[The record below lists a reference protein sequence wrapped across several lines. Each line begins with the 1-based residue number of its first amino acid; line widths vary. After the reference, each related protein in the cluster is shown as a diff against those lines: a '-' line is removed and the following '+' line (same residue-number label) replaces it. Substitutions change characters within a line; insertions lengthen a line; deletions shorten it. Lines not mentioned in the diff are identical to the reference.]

1 MGTSRFKGLMAQLEP
16 IRAQLA
22 HITFEGQL
30 RHRAAIVDSWGV
42 SEGDSVLEVG
52 CGQGDAT
59 VVLASAVG
67 DGGRVLA
74 VDNAA
79 VDYGHPLNL
88 GDAHE
93 LIGSTPL
100 GKRIDFRTATDLLS
114 PGLDFGEQS
123 FDLVAFC
130 HCSWYMSSAAELG
143 CLFARVRPWAKRLGY
158 SEWDLRPRHKSQIP
172 HMEAALL
179 QARIRSLWP
188 ESPSFNVR
196 CLILPAQARSLAEQ
210 AGWAITHEEVTET
223 SEDLADGRV
232 WEIDN
237 ALHLAELF
245 AGASA
250 DTPMDRACHLV
261 STEADLLRS
270 LSDSELNRSLPT
282 FAFLAE

>member
-16 IRAQLA
+16 IREQLA
-22 HITFEGQL
+22 TIKFEGQL
-30 RHRAAIVDSWGV
+30 RHRTAIVDSWGV

-74 VDNAA
+74 VDNAVA
-79 VDYGHPLNL
+79 DYGHPLTL
-88 GDAHE
+88 GDAHG
-93 LIGSTPL
+93 LIGSTSL

-130 HCSWYMSSAAELG
+130 HSSWYMSSAEELG
-143 CLFARVRPWAKRLGY
+143 RLFARVRPWAKRLGFC
-158 SEWDLRPRHKSQIP
+158 EWDLRPRHENQIP
-172 HMEAALL
+172 HMLAALL
-179 QARIRSLWP
+179 QARIHSLWP

-196 CLILPAQARSLAEQ
+196 CLILSAQARSLAEQ
-210 AGWAITHEEVTET
+210 AGWAITHEDATET
-223 SEDLADGRV
+223 SADLDDGRA

-245 AGASA
+245 VGANA
-250 DTPMDRACHLV
+250 DTPLSKACDLM
-261 STEADLLRS
+261 STEAGLLRE
-270 LSDSELNRSLPT
+270 LSDSALNTSLPT
-282 FAFLAE
+282 FSFLAE